1 MTVSTFAEN
10 IARELLARDGVPA
23 VWQLHLA
30 AAKAYRDG
38 FTRAAEA
45 LVIIADAAEG
55 ELANRGGYPALDIFG

>member
-30 AAKAYRDG
+30 AAKACRDG
-38 FTRAAEA
+38 FARAAEA
-45 LVIIADAAEG
+45 LVMIADAAEG
-55 ELANRGGYPALDIFG
+55 ELANRGGYSALDIFG

>member
-10 IARELLARDGVPA
+10 IARELLARDGASA

-45 LVIIADAAEG
+45 LVVIADVAEG
-55 ELANRGGYPALDIFG
+55 ELANRGGYSTIETIE

>member
-30 AAKAYRDG
+30 AAKAHRDG

-55 ELANRGGYPALDIFG
+55 ELANRGGYSALDIFG